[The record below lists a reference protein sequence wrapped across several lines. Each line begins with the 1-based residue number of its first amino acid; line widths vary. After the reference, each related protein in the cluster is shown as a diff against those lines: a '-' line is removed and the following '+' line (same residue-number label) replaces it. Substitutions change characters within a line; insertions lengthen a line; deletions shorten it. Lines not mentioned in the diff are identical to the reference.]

1 MKNLQLVIEFTN
13 PTASTMTT
21 EDVLNIDRALR
32 SSVGVSYEVSTLSGN
47 RFTVML
53 NCTVPDDFNIN
64 TLENRLNLALGDKYY
79 QLFVVGD
86 LSFFPVTYRV
96 VPSHKYPLEN
106 VEKDTETV
114 MLKIAAAHAGSRH
127 DNCLRMF
134 EWKEERGQTIPDDQ
148 RMKIEEEIE
157 RRCTT
162 KPWIRVSP
170 AMRAEWVFGQRTLS
184 ISIK

>member
-13 PTASTMTT
+13 HTTNVMTT
-21 EDVLNIDRALR
+21 EDVFKIDRALR
-32 SSVGVSYEVSTLSGN
+32 AAVGASYEVSTLNGN

-53 NCTVPDDFNIN
+53 VCMVPDDFNIN
-64 TLENRLNLALGDKYY
+64 TLENRLNLSLGDKYY

-86 LSFFPVTYRV
+86 LSYFPITYRV

-106 VEKDTETV
+106 VEKDIETV
-114 MLKIAAAHAGSRH
+114 MLKIAAAHAGARH

-134 EWKEERGQTIPDDQ
+134 EWEEERGQTIPDDQ
-148 RMKIEEEIE
+148 RTEIKEEIE
-157 RRCTT
+157 RRCSTN
-162 KPWIRVSP
+162 PWMRVSP
-170 AMRAEWVFGQRTLS
+170 AMKAEWTLGQRTLS